1 MSPLARRILMINLPA
16 FLVLVGAWFYLDQ
29 YRAGL
34 LEARQQSLIKEA
46 HLVAGALGEAALAGS
61 IENLRIDPS
70 LAAYITRRAVLTTGA
85 RIRLY
90 DADGRL
96 MVDSRQLPTSGRDVE
111 ARDIYNPDRDV
122 WPVAWFQK
130 QWDRAMSWL
139 PRREQ
144 HLQYAEDHALGV
156 RGWFGIPRALEG
168 QTGKG
173 VWQRG
178 DGRLV
183 IGVAVPIQALK
194 RVLGATVLT
203 VDSREIDN
211 AVRREQAATL
221 GVFAGAALITFLL
234 SVFLSRSIIRPIQRL
249 SQAADRVRRQGGRSA
264 DIPDLRKRQ
273 DEIGDL
279 SLSLRE
285 MTTALN
291 ARVGA
296 IEAFAADVAHEL
308 KNPLTSLRS
317 AIETLERA
325 EKPEQREQLTQ
336 IVLQDVGRLNRLIS
350 EISDASRIDAE
361 MGRIDRE
368 PVDIG
373 RMVLDLKDVLQSTRE
388 NVRIDVDVSKSDP
401 LTIMGAEH
409 RLGQV
414 LRNLVD
420 NAVSFSPDNGQV
432 LVRVFN
438 EKGHVVL
445 TVEDEG
451 PGVPDEAREKIF
463 ERFYSERPRTEA
475 FGSHSGLGLNIC
487 RQIVEAHGGSIDV
500 ENIRKYGNQG
510 LLIGMKG
517 ARFTVCLPILKN

>member
-1 MSPLARRILMINLPA
+1 MSPLARRILTINLPA

-34 LEARQQSLIKEA
+34 LQAREESLAKEA

-61 IENLRIDPS
+61 IENLRIDAS

-90 DADGRL
+90 DAEGRL

-111 ARDIYNPDRDV
+111 ARNIYNPDAESGPLG
-122 WPVAWFQK
+122 WLSA
-130 QWDRAMSWL
+130 QWDKAMDVL
-139 PRREQ
+139 PRLDEYPD
-144 HLQYAEDHALGV
+144 YADDSVMAV
-156 RGWFGIPRALEG
+156 RGWFGVPHALEG
-168 QTGKG
+168 GAESG
-173 VWQRG
+173 IWQRA

-203 VDSREIDN
+203 VDSREIDD
-211 AVRREQAATL
+211 AVRREQVATL
-221 GVFAGAALITFLL
+221 GVFAFAALITFLL

-249 SQAADRVRRQGGRSA
+249 SQAADRVRHQGGRSA
-264 DIPDLRKRQ
+264 DIPDLSRRS

-279 SLSLRE
+279 SVSLRD
-285 MTTALN
+285 MTVALN

-325 EKPEQREQLTQ
+325 EKPEQREQLTE
-336 IVLQDVGRLNRLIS
+336 IVLQDIGRLNRLIS

-361 MGRIDRE
+361 MGRIERE

-373 RMVLDLKDVLQSTRE
+373 RMVLDLREVLQAPNST
-388 NVRIDVDVSKSDP
+388 VRVEVDVARGDP
-401 LTIMGAEH
+401 LTILGAEH

-420 NAVSFSPDNGQV
+420 NAISFSPENGRV
-432 LVRVFN
+432 DVRVFN

-445 TVEDEG
+445 VVEDEG
-451 PGVPDEAREKIF
+451 PGVPEEARAKIF
-463 ERFYSERPRTEA
+463 ERFYSERPKTES

-487 RQIVEAHGGSIDV
+487 RQIVEAHGGTIEV
-500 ENIRKYGNQG
+500 ENLRHLGQHG
-510 LLIGMKG
+510 LLIGVKG
-517 ARFTVCLPILKN
+517 ARFTVRLPILKN

>member
-1 MSPLARRILMINLPA
+1 MSPLALRILTINLPA

-34 LEARQQSLIKEA
+34 VDARQEALTKEA

-61 IENLRIDPS
+61 IENLRIDAS
-70 LAAYITRRAVLTTGA
+70 LASYITRRAVLTTGA

-90 DADGRL
+90 DAEGRI
-96 MVDSRQLPTSGRDVE
+96 MIDSRQLPTSGRDVE
-111 ARDIYNPDRDV
+111 ARRIYDPDKLV
-122 WPVAWFQK
+122 WPLSWLQD
-130 QWDRAMSWL
+130 QWDSAMGWL
-139 PRREQ
+139 PRRDV
-144 HLQYAEDHALGV
+144 YPRYGEDRLLGV
-156 RGWFGIPRALEG
+156 RDWFGVPRALEG
-168 QTGKG
+168 WTASGI
-173 VWQRG
+173 WERN

-183 IGVAVPIQALK
+183 IGVAVPVQALK
-194 RVLGATVLT
+194 RVLGAVMLT
-203 VDSREIDN
+203 DDSREIDR
-211 AVRREQAATL
+211 AVRRQQIATL
-221 GVFAGAALITFLL
+221 AVFAAAALITLLL

-249 SQAADRVRRQGGRSA
+249 SQAADRVRTMGGRSA
-264 DIPDLRKRQ
+264 DIPDLRRRR

-279 SLSLRE
+279 SASLRD

-325 EKPEQREQLTQ
+325 DKPEQREQLTQ
-336 IVLQDVGRLNRLIS
+336 IILQDVGRLNRLIS

-361 MGRIDRE
+361 MGRIERE

-373 RMVLDLKDVLQSTRE
+373 RMVLDLKEVLQSTRGSVHIE
-388 NVRIDVDVSKSDP
+388 VDVAKGDP

-420 NAVSFSPDNGQV
+420 NAVSFSPPDGRV
-432 LVRVFN
+432 LIRVFY
-438 EKGHVVL
+438 EKSHVVL
-445 TVEDEG
+445 SVEDEG
-451 PGVPDEAREKIF
+451 PGVPDEAKAKIF
-463 ERFYSERPRTEA
+463 ERFYSERPSSEA

-487 RQIVEAHGGSIDV
+487 RQIVEAHGGTIEV
-500 ENIRKYGNQG
+500 ENIRHLGEHG

-517 ARFTVCLPILKN
+517 ARFTVRLPLYKV

>member
-70 LAAYITRRAVLTTGA
+70 LAAYITRRAVITTGA

-90 DADGRL
+90 SGEGRL
-96 MVDSRQLPTSGRDVE
+96 MVDSRQLPTSARDVE
-111 ARDIYNPDRDV
+111 ARDIYNPDNQV
-122 WPVAWFQK
+122 WPVSWLQA
-130 QWDRAMSWL
+130 QWDRAMNWL

-144 HLQYAEDHALGV
+144 YPLYSEDRVLGV

-168 QTGKG
+168 QAERA
-173 VWQRG
+173 VWQRA

-194 RVLGATVLT
+194 KVLGATVLT
-203 VDSREIDN
+203 VDSRDIDH
-211 AVRREQAATL
+211 AVRREQIATL
-221 GVFAGAALITFLL
+221 GVFAAAALITFLL

-249 SQAADRVRRQGGRSA
+249 SQAADRVRTQGGRSA

-279 SLSLRE
+279 SVSLRE

-325 EKPEQREQLTQ
+325 EKPGHREQLTQ
-336 IVLQDVGRLNRLIS
+336 IVLQDIGRLNRLIS

-373 RMVLDLKDVLQSTRE
+373 RMVLDLKEVLQSTRD
-388 NVRIDVDVSKSDP
+388 NVRIDVDVSISDP
-401 LTIMGAEH
+401 LTIFGAEH

-420 NAVSFSPDNGQV
+420 NAVSFSPENGQV

-438 EKGHVVL
+438 EKAHVVL

-451 PGVPDEAREKIF
+451 PGVPEEAKEKIF
-463 ERFYSERPRTEA
+463 DRFYSERPSAEA
-475 FGSHSGLGLNIC
+475 FGNHSGLGLNIC
-487 RQIVEAHGGSIDV
+487 RQIVEAHGGTINV
-500 ENIRKYGNQG
+500 ENIRHLGKHG

-517 ARFTVCLPILKN
+517 ARFMVRLPILKT

>member
-1 MSPLARRILMINLPA
+1 MSPLARRILAINLPA

-34 LEARQQSLIKEA
+34 VDARKQALIKEA

-61 IENLRIDPS
+61 IENLRIDPD
-70 LAAYITRRAVLTTGA
+70 LAAYITRRAVITTGA

-90 DADGRL
+90 DAQGRL
-96 MVDSRQLPTSGRDVE
+96 MVDSRRLPTSGRDVE
-111 ARDIYNPDRDV
+111 ARSLFNPDEDM
-122 WPVAWFQK
+122 WPLAWVRE
-130 QWDRAMSWL
+130 QWDRAMNGL
-139 PRREQ
+139 PRRDN
-144 HLQYAEDHALGV
+144 HPVYSEDNLLGI
-156 RGWFGIPRALEG
+156 RGWYGIPRALEG
-168 QTGKG
+168 KAETGI
-173 VWQRG
+173 WQRA
-178 DGRLV
+178 DGRLI

-203 VDSREIDN
+203 VDSREIDE
-211 AVRREQAATL
+211 AVRQEQIATL
-221 GVFAGAALITFLL
+221 GVFGAAALITFLL

-249 SQAADRVRRQGGRSA
+249 SQAADRVRHMGGRSA
-264 DIPDLRKRQ
+264 DIPDLRRRH

-279 SLSLRE
+279 SASLRD
-285 MTTALN
+285 MTSALN

-325 EKPEQREQLTQ
+325 EKPEQREQLMQ
-336 IVLQDVGRLNRLIS
+336 IILQDIGRLNRLIS

-361 MGRIDRE
+361 MGRVDRE

-373 RMVLDLKDVLQSTRE
+373 RMVLDLKEVLQHPNSSVT
-388 NVRIDVDVSKSDP
+388 VHVDVAKGDP
-401 LTIMGAEH
+401 LTILGAEH

-420 NAVSFSPDNGQV
+420 NAVSFSPENGQI
-432 LVRVFN
+432 LVRVVN
-438 EKGHVVL
+438 EKGAVVL

-451 PGVPDEAREKIF
+451 PGVPEEAKGKIF
-463 ERFYSERPRTEA
+463 DRFYSERPSAEA
-475 FGSHSGLGLNIC
+475 FGNHSGLGLNIC
-487 RQIVEAHGGSIDV
+487 RQIVEAHGGTIDV
-500 ENIRKYGNQG
+500 ENIRHLGNHG
-510 LLIGMKG
+510 LLVGMKG
-517 ARFTVCLPILKN
+517 ARFTVRLPIVKI

>member
-1 MSPLARRILMINLPA
+1 MSPLARRILTINLPA

-34 LEARQQSLIKEA
+34 LDARQRSLTKEA
-46 HLVAGALGEAALAGS
+46 HLIAGALGEAALAGS
-61 IENLRIDPS
+61 IENLRIDAS

-85 RIRLY
+85 RIRLF
-90 DADGRL
+90 DQQGRM
-96 MVDSRQLPTSGRDVE
+96 MVDSRQLPTSGRAVE
-111 ARDIYNPDRDV
+111 TRRIYNPDRAP
-122 WPVAWFQK
+122 WPVSWLQE
-130 QWDRAMSWL
+130 QWDTAMGWL
-139 PRREQ
+139 PRRDEFP
-144 HLQYAEDHALGV
+144 AFSEDNVMAV
-156 RGWFGIPRALEG
+156 RGWFGVPRALEG
-168 QTGKG
+168 GEGHG
-173 VWQRG
+173 VWQRD
-178 DGRLV
+178 DGRLM
-183 IGVAVPIQALK
+183 IGVAVPVQALK
-194 RVLGATVLT
+194 RVLGAVVLT
-203 VDSREIDN
+203 VDSREIDA

-221 GVFAGAALITFLL
+221 GVFAFAALITFLL

-249 SQAADRVRRQGGRSA
+249 SQAADRVRTRGGRSA
-264 DIPDLRKRQ
+264 DIPDLSRRH

-279 SLSLRE
+279 SMSLKE

-325 EKPEQREQLTQ
+325 EKPEQREQLTR
-336 IVLQDVGRLNRLIS
+336 IVLQDIGRLNRLIS

-361 MGRIDRE
+361 MGRIERE

-373 RMVLDLKDVLQSTRE
+373 RMVLDLKEVLQSGAGG
-388 NVRIDVDVSKSDP
+388 VRIEVDVAKGDP
-401 LTIMGAEH
+401 LTIIGAEH

-420 NAVSFSPDNGQV
+420 NAVSFSPEGGTVTVRVVYEKGQV
-432 LVRVFN
+432 
-438 EKGHVVL
+438 VL
-445 TVEDEG
+445 SVEDEG
-451 PGVPDEAREKIF
+451 PGVPEEAKGKIF
-463 ERFYSERPRTEA
+463 ERFYSERPATET

-487 RQIVEAHGGSIDV
+487 RQIVEAHGGTIEV
-500 ENIRKYGNQG
+500 ENIRDLGKHG

-517 ARFTVCLPILKN
+517 ARFTVRLPVFKD